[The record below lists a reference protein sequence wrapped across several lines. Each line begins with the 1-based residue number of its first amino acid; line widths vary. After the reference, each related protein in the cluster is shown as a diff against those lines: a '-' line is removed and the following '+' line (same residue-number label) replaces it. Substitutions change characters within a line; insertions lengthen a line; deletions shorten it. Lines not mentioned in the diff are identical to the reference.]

1 MRAGIF
7 GGTFNPIHNGHL
19 MVAQEALDR
28 LDLDRLYV
36 VPCWAPPH
44 KHPAYLAPAD
54 QRVQM
59 IRLALPADERYRLCE
74 VEIRRRGPSFTI
86 DTVNDFRTRIVPG
99 ARLFLIMGT
108 DAFLDIHTWKR
119 YRRLLEVVEPV
130 VVSRSVDDNGP
141 IVEEIDRLD
150 GYLCSH
156 LSADYRF
163 DRRRCHWQRKEGRIH
178 LLATP
183 PLSVSSS
190 QVRQRIREGNPVA
203 DLVPPAVNA
212 YIDQKDLYR

>member
-1 MRAGIF
+1 M
-7 GGTFNPIHNGHL
+7 TFQVHPIGLIHNKNDD
-19 MVAQEALDR
+19 VR
-28 LDLDRLYV
+28 
-36 VPCWAPPH
+36 
-44 KHPAYLAPAD
+44 
-54 QRVQM
+54 
-59 IRLALPADERYRLCE
+59 
-74 VEIRRRGPSFTI
+74 VEIYPEYRDGLLGIEQFSHILVIYWLHENDRPEARGILQVHPRHNKSNPLTGVFATHAPVRPNLI
-86 DTVNDFRTRIVPG
+86 GLTRC
-99 ARLFLIMGT
+99 
-108 DAFLDIHTWKR
+108 
-119 YRRLLEVVEPV
+119 RLLEVVEPV

-141 IVEEIDRLD
+141 IVEEIDRLH

-212 YIDQKDLYR
+212 YLDQKDLYR